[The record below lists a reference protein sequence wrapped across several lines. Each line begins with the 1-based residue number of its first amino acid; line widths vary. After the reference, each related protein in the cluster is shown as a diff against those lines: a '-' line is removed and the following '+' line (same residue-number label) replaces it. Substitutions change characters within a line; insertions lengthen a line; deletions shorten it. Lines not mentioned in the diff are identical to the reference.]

1 MWRKRFI
8 TAVWSL
14 LGVATLV
21 LLVAA
26 MDKKKHEACA
36 DIKIEIEGAE
46 EHVFVDEKDVMAV
59 LKRNGAVKGAEVSV
73 INLRLLEKIL
83 EKNAWIKNA
92 ELFFDNNQTL
102 NVKIAEREPIA
113 RVFSLSGRSFYID
126 SSGMQLPLSSDLSA
140 RVPVFTSF
148 RSDSKKLSAPD
159 SLLLNDIK
167 KIAQFINEDS
177 FWTAQVSQIDIT
189 PQRTFEMIPVIGNQ
203 VIVLGNAD
211 SLQSKFDRLFSFYKQ
226 VWAKTGFEKYEK
238 IDVQFKGQV
247 VATRRGAT
255 KPVIDS
261 LQSSQQFNNSIEKM
275 NAMIK
280 DTIITKPKAVMGRR
294 R

>member
-1 MWRKRFI
+1 MWRKRLI
-8 TAVWSL
+8 ATIWSL
-14 LGVATLV
+14 LGIATLV

-26 MDKKKHEACA
+26 ADKKSHKACSE
-36 DIKIEIEGAE
+36 IKIEIEGDND
-46 EHVFVDEKDVMAV
+46 HVFVDEKEVMDV
-59 LKRNGAVKGAEVSV
+59 LKKNGAVKGTEVST
-73 INLRLLEKIL
+73 ISLQSIEKIL

-92 ELFFDNNQTL
+92 ELFFDNNQIL

-113 RVFSLSGRSFYID
+113 RIFSLSGKSFYID

-148 RSDSKKLSAPD
+148 RSDSKKLSSPD
-159 SLLLNDIK
+159 SLLLDDIK

-238 IDVQFKGQV
+238 IDVQFDGQV

-255 KPVIDS
+255 LPLKDS
-261 LQSSQQFNNSIEKM
+261 LKAIEFNN
-275 NAMIK
+275 
-280 DTIITKPKAVMGRR
+280 TVGR
-294 R
+294 